1 MKRVLLA
8 LRENDIAPRFDL
20 CIEVMVVELDADG
33 TVRKQETLVLAGPSA
48 DDLCRLILGQRTQ
61 AVVCGGIEEEHYQY
75 LLWKKVTVL
84 DGVIGR
90 LDDVLAR
97 LCADQ
102 LQAGDI
108 VRPGKAS

>member
-8 LRENDIAPRFDL
+8 LRENDIAPRFDQ
-20 CIEVMVVELDADG
+20 CIEVMVVELGEDG
-33 TVRKQETLVLAGPSA
+33 EVRKQETLVLAGPSA

-61 AVVCGGIEEEHYQY
+61 VVVCGGIEEEHYQY
-75 LLWKKVTVL
+75 LLWKKVEML

-97 LCADQ
+97 LTAGR
-102 LQAGDI
+102 LEAGDI
-108 VRPGKAS
+108 VRPEAAV